1 MQMLRQSVYS
11 GRKDGSWMKRFLII
25 TATVTLLCFTMAFAA
40 ERTPAV
46 PSPRPR
52 VPEMSTAGKVIEVSD
67 TVLKIERTLK
77 GETETMEFFLE
88 KPFANVVVGNQIKV
102 TYREKGGRN
111 ILIRVA
117 PAKMTAVQKPKKDA
131 SKAAK
136 VPGQQT
142 APDRK

>member
-1 MQMLRQSVYS
+1 
-11 GRKDGSWMKRFLII
+11 MKRFLII
-25 TATVTLLCFTMAFAA
+25 TAALMILCFTLAFAA
-40 ERTPAV
+40 EKTPAV

-88 KPFANVVVGNQIKV
+88 KPFTGIIVGNQIKV
-102 TYREKGGRN
+102 SYREKSGRN

-117 PAKMTAVQKPKKDA
+117 PAKMTAVQKPKKEA

-136 VPGQQT
+136 VPGQQA
-142 APDRK
+142 APVTK